1 MTYQEV
7 AAMISSMK
15 GTGTGINDAAYYA
28 FPEGEATAPP
38 FITYYYPAQL
48 GFEADNSIYTTV
60 EELVIELYTETKDI
74 TTEQEVTSVLNAYGL
89 VYDRTEAWIDSERL
103 FQNTFTTSVLITDPD
118 EEEEEE

>member
-7 AAMISSMK
+7 AEMISSMT

-28 FPEGEATAPP
+28 FPEEEAPAPP
-38 FITYYYPAQL
+38 FITYYYPSQL

-74 TTEQEVTSVLNAYGL
+74 TTEQKVTSVLNAYGL
-89 VYDRTEAWIDSERL
+89 VYDRTEAWIGSERL
-103 FQNTFTTSVLITDPD
+103 LQNTFTTSVLITDPD